1 MQYNILCTIKHIFY
15 ETERNCVNDIFGSN
29 YINCSNVIEDSDE
42 MIKEDMYTTDYQI
55 AKANSVCWPQYLGPQ
70 TGQKE
75 RSKVFAFIVF
85 FLTLGELIKYS

>member
-42 MIKEDMYTTDYQI
+42 MIKEDMYTADYQI
-55 AKANSVCWPQYLGPQ
+55 ATQYVGLSTQGR
-70 TGQKE
+70 K
-75 RSKVFAFIVF
+75 KVAK
-85 FLTLGELIKYS
+85 FLHLLSSF